1 MDTDAVNASADET
14 PHERLD
20 RIVEAFRGKERFL
33 VQTHNNPDPDSIASA
48 MAVRYLVQRYT
59 GRDAVIAFG
68 GVVGRSENRA
78 MVRHLDVGMVP
89 GSLVAYE
96 SYDFT
101 AVCDTQPGTN
111 YTSFPENFVPTVVID
126 HHHPVRELTKQA
138 EVAIVLPGY
147 GATSSIMG
155 EMLLARDLPIPTDVA
170 TALFYGIKSETQDL
184 CRDTSPVDEETYRGL
199 LKFADRRLVARI
211 ENEKVPRG
219 YFREI
224 RNTLERA
231 QVYAGKAVAAH
242 LGPVS
247 VPDMVAEMADY
258 LLKLQGA
265 RWSAVMGE
273 YQQTLYISLRT
284 DDEDADAGTVLKD
297 LLATIGSGG
306 GHPSM
311 AGGQVPLG
319 AFTETEKQAAVDDLI
334 ARWIDEIGFADE
346 DPVAL
351 IEDDDDH

>member
-1 MDTDAVNASADET
+1 MIDVET
-14 PHERLD
+14 AHERLD
-20 RIVEAFRGKERFL
+20 RIVDAMRGKERFL

-89 GSLVAYE
+89 GSLVDYAT
-96 SYDFT
+96 YDFT

-126 HHHPVRELTKQA
+126 HHHPIRELTKQA
-138 EVAIVLPGY
+138 EVAIVEPGY

-155 EMLLARDLPIPTDVA
+155 ELLLARDLPIPTDVA

-184 CRDTSPVDEETYRGL
+184 CRDTSPVDEEVYRGL
-199 LKFADRRLVARI
+199 AQLADRRLVSRI
-211 ENEKVPRG
+211 ENEKVPRS

-224 RNTLERA
+224 RDTLERA
-231 QVYAGKAVAAH
+231 RVFRGLAVAAH
-242 LGPVS
+242 LGSVS

-273 YQQTLYISLRT
+273 YQKTLYISLRT
-284 DDEDADAGTVLKD
+284 DDEDADAGAVLKG
-297 LLATIGSGG
+297 LLAQIGSGG

-311 AGGQVPLG
+311 AGGQVALS
-319 AFTETEKQAAVDDLI
+319 AFTAGEVTSLCDDLV
-334 ARWIDEIGFADE
+334 ARWIDEIGLVDA
-346 DPVAL
+346 DPVPL
-351 IEDDDDH
+351 IDDAE